1 MRRSRREEEDRRVI
15 SISLH
20 AAEGL
25 LDLGMDRNRHP
36 EMGKACVC
44 VWGGVSGGWDQGGSG
59 FVGG

>member
-44 VWGGVSGGWDQGGSG
+44 VGGVSGGWDQGGSG

>member
-1 MRRSRREEEDRRVI
+1 MI

-25 LDLGMDRNRHP
+25 LNLGMDRNRHP

-44 VWGGVSGGWDQGGSG
+44 VWGGCQEDGTREEV
-59 FVGG
+59 VL

>member
-25 LDLGMDRNRHP
+25 LNLGMDRNRHP

-44 VWGGVSGGWDQGGSG
+44 VWGGCQEDGTREEV
-59 FVGG
+59 VL

>member
-25 LDLGMDRNRHP
+25 LNLGMDRNRHP

-44 VWGGVSGGWDQGGSG
+44 VCGGGCQEDGTREEV
-59 FVGG
+59 VL